1 MSANLL
7 IIFVVSQNGLNHFFM
22 QHLKYLNKF
31 LWNYRTTLLLGL
43 FFVFITNIFAIYP
56 AEFVRN
62 ALDSLMEKINTQ
74 ENDNISLILLKYGG
88 LIILF
93 AILKGV
99 FLYFTRQTL
108 IVMSRKIEYDLK
120 NEVFNQYQKLSL
132 GFYKKNKT
140 GDLMNRIT
148 EDITKVRMYLGPA
161 IMYTINLSILF
172 SLVVY
177 KMCCVSLTLTAYV
190 LLPLPILAISC
201 YLVSNKINKK
211 SEKVQSQLSTITS
224 ISQEAFSGIRIIKSF
239 TNEENSLDLFY
250 QNCKKYTKRQIELVK
265 LEAMFIP
272 LIVTLIGI
280 STVLIIYIG
289 GLEVFKGNITT
300 GNIAEFI
307 IYVNMLAWPVA
318 SVGWVTSLI
327 QRAAASQERVNEFLN
342 LVPEIQNTSNS
353 KNPINGDIEFKDV
366 SLVYDDTKIKALNK
380 INFKI
385 SAGKQIGIFG
395 KTGSGKT
402 SIVNLICRLY
412 DVTDGQIKINDLDIK
427 LNNLN
432 TLRLSIGYIPQD
444 GYLFSGTIR
453 ENIGFAND
461 IFDDRDI
468 EIAAEKAEILDE
480 INSFPDKFDTIIG
493 ERGIQ
498 LSGGQRQ
505 RLAIARVFLKK
516 PEIYIFDDCLS
527 AIDANKEQEIL
538 ENLRKEVKDKTTII
552 ISHRVSTLEK
562 SDNII
567 VIDQG
572 SIIENG
578 THKSLIK
585 NKGFYSQIHENQSNN

>member
-1 MSANLL
+1 LSANLL

-43 FFVFITNIFAIYP
+43 CFVFITNIFAIYP

-62 ALDSLMEKINTQ
+62 ALDSLLEKINTQ
-74 ENDNISLILLKYGG
+74 ENDTISLILLKYGG

-177 KMCCVSLTLTAYV
+177 KMCCVSLTLTVYV

-239 TNEENSLDLFY
+239 TNEENSIDLFY

-342 LVPEIQNTSNS
+342 IVPEIQNTSNS

-385 SAGKQIGIFG
+385 STGKQIGIFG

-402 SIVNLICRLY
+402 SIANLICRLY

-432 TLRLSIGYIPQD
+432 LLRLSIGYIPQD

-480 INSFPDKFDTIIG
+480 INYFPDKFDTIIG

-527 AIDANKEQEIL
+527 AIDANKEQKIL

-585 NKGFYSQIHENQSNN
+585 NKGFYSQMNENQSNN

>member
-1 MSANLL
+1 LSANLL

-239 TNEENSLDLFY
+239 TNEENSIDLFY

-342 LVPEIQNTSNS
+342 IVPEIQNTSDS

-585 NKGFYSQIHENQSNN
+585 NKGFYSQMHENQSNN